1 MYYVP
6 NYVNGENEMSERA
19 AAAVIT
25 IVIIAHDFKCRNN
38 EILTGANDIRNRRK
52 GHSLFLIPR

>member
-1 MYYVP
+1 MT
-6 NYVNGENEMSERA
+6 ERA

-25 IVIIAHDFKCRNN
+25 IIIIIAHDFKCRNN

>member
-1 MYYVP
+1 
-6 NYVNGENEMSERA
+6 MSERA

-25 IVIIAHDFKCRNN
+25 IIIIAHDFKCRNN